1 MTYTG
6 VAASIGYIKGD
17 RMKFTKVYN
26 NIKFQGLDEQFTV
39 TVISKGNTV
48 EELMANAELVLVDEF
63 GDEGPFR
70 DLNEV
75 TMSDYYMVQYDMTE
89 EFINYSAQYYAK
101 GC

>member
-1 MTYTG
+1 
-6 VAASIGYIKGD
+6 
-17 RMKFTKVYN
+17 MKFIKTYH
-26 NIKFQGLDEQFTV
+26 NIKFQGLDEPFTV
-39 TVISKGNTV
+39 TVTSKGKTV
-48 EELMANAELVLVDEF
+48 DDLMANAELTVVDEF

-89 EFINYSAQYYAK
+89 EYVNYYTQYYAK